1 MTQNLKIRIGKTN
14 TYLLQSEFGFYILID
29 TSVTSG
35 SDKLINRL
43 LRLGI
48 SAEKLKLIVITHS
61 HYDHTGSLTKIK
73 EWSGAKVLAHETA
86 VPFLEKGIT
95 PKPIAPNPLLMKMI
109 TLHEAKNPSLSNIEP
124 VKVDI
129 TVNSRYDLSEWGL
142 KGYIIPTPGHTQCSI
157 SVIIEAQNV
166 FVGDTLFNITPFS
179 ITPPIQ
185 ADNAQLLRSWE
196 ILAESG
202 SLFYHP
208 EHGPTIPRQRF
219 IKTLK
224 NASK

>member
-14 TYLLQSEFGFYILID
+14 TYLLQSEFGFYALID

-35 SDKLINRL
+35 SNKLINRL
-43 LRLGI
+43 SRLGI
-48 SAEKLKLIVITHS
+48 SASKLKLIVITHS
-61 HYDHTGSLTKIK
+61 HYDHTGCLAKIK
-73 EWSGAKVLAHETA
+73 EWSGARVLAHETA

-95 PKPIAPNPLLMKMI
+95 PKPAAINPIMRMI
-109 TLHEAKNPSLSNIEP
+109 NMIEKKNPSLNNIEP

-129 TVNSRYDLSEWGL
+129 AVNSRYDLSEWGI

-157 SVIIEAQNV
+157 SVIMEDQSA

-179 ITPPIQ
+179 ITPPFQ
-185 ADNAQLLRSWE
+185 EDSVQLLRSWN

-202 SLFYHP
+202 SILFYP
-208 EHGPTIPRQRF
+208 GHGTAIPYLRL
-219 IKTLK
+219 IKALNKAT
-224 NASK
+224 N